1 MTKQERLKAFEMR
14 LDGKS
19 WSEIGR
25 AIGYSST
32 AVQQDLQGCVLT
44 KPRQVHCVYP
54 VIRRIITEDY
64 GGSVRAFAADC
75 GISYGAMY
83 YTLSGKCFVPPERQE
98 VISKAIGIPPVEA
111 FEREE
116 EP

>member
-1 MTKQERLKAFEMR
+1 MTKHERLKAFEMR
-14 LDGKS
+14 LDGCK
-19 WSEIGR
+19 WIDIAR
-25 AIGYSST
+25 TLGYTST
-32 AVQQDLQGCVLT
+32 TVQQDLQGCVLT

-64 GGSVRAFAADC
+64 GGSVRAFAAAC

>member
-14 LDGKS
+14 LDGS
-19 WSEIGR
+19 NWSEIGR

-44 KPRQVHCVYP
+44 KPRQVTCVYP
-54 VIRRIITEDY
+54 AIRRIITEEY
-64 GGSVRAFAADC
+64 GGSVSAFADAC

-83 YTLSGKCFVPPERQE
+83 YTLSGKCFVPEERQE
-98 VISKAIGIPPVEA
+98 IISAAIGIPPAEA
-111 FEREE
+111 FVREAE
-116 EP
+116 D